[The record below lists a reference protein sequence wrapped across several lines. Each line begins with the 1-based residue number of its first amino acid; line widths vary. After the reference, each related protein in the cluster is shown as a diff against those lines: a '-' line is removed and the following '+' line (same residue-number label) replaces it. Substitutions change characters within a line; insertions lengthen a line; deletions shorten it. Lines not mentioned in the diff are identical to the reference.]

1 MCPPCYYQ
9 NDLVATQV
17 LVRMI
22 HAALF
27 QVSIIYIYIFIY
39 IERDR

>member
-22 HAALF
+22 HVALF
-27 QVSIIYIYIFIY
+27 QVSIIHIYIYIY
-39 IERDR
+39 I